1 MRFNFTILKIQ
12 RYKLSKKDTN
22 YLKKDTNYLKIN
34 LFLSKI
40 HNLEQLHISI
50 FKLFDD
56 LKISQLIIIFW
67 IEKGYKNIFYNLI
80 ISKKYV

>member
-56 LKISQLIIIFW
+56 LKISQLIIKLKFDTKITLQV
-67 IEKGYKNIFYNLI
+67 KNL
-80 ISKKYV
+80 K